1 MTIRLQEAILKWRK
15 IKALKEDIEAS
26 LMQLLA
32 NPEATDE
39 EVLKAKDMYKGV
51 CTTYLDTKE
60 LLSITFPEKGPGGN
74 AVYSWHQRG

>member
-1 MTIRLQEAILKWRK
+1 MSIKLQEAILKWRK
-15 IKALKEDIEAS
+15 IKGLKEDIEAS

-39 EVLKAKDMYKGV
+39 EVLKAKEMYKGV

-60 LLSITFPEKGPGGN
+60 LLSITFPQNPI
-74 AVYSWHQRG
+74 SMTFPWHKRG

>member
-1 MTIRLQEAILKWRK
+1 MSIQLHEAILKWRK

-39 EVLKAKDMYKGV
+39 EVLKAKEMYKGV
-51 CTTYLDTKE
+51 CITYLDTKE
-60 LLSITFPEKGPGGN
+60 LLCLTFPQPKMSMAFP
-74 AVYSWHQRG
+74 WHKRE

>member
-1 MTIRLQEAILKWRK
+1 MSIQLHEAALKWRK

-39 EVLKAKDMYKGV
+39 EVLKAKEMYKGV
-51 CTTYLDTKE
+51 CITYLDTKE
-60 LLSITFPEKGPGGN
+60 LLCLTFPQNKMSMAFP
-74 AVYSWHQRG
+74 WHKRE

>member
-1 MTIRLQEAILKWRK
+1 
-15 IKALKEDIEAS
+15 
-26 LMQLLA
+26 MQLLA

-60 LLSITFPEKGPGGN
+60 LLSITFPQNPISMAYPWNKRE
-74 AVYSWHQRG
+74 

>member
-1 MTIRLQEAILKWRK
+1 MSIQLHEAALKWRK

-39 EVLKAKDMYKGV
+39 EVLKAKEMYKGV

-60 LLSITFPEKGPGGN
+60 LLCLTFPQNKISMAYPWNKRE
-74 AVYSWHQRG
+74 

>member
-1 MTIRLQEAILKWRK
+1 MSIKLQEAILKWRK
-15 IKALKEDIEAS
+15 IKALKEDIEAN

-39 EVLKAKDMYKGV
+39 EVLKAKEMYKGV

-60 LLSITFPEKGPGGN
+60 LLIITFPQPKLSMTFP
-74 AVYSWHQRG
+74 WHKRG

>member
-1 MTIRLQEAILKWRK
+1 MSIQLHEAALKWRK

-60 LLSITFPEKGPGGN
+60 LLCLTFPQNKMSMTFP
-74 AVYSWHQRG
+74 WHKRE